1 MSTVANARV
10 AVIGAGVVGLSCAH
24 ALMQRGYDCVL
35 VDARGPGEETSF
47 GNAGSISVGNVLPQS
62 TPGILRKGL
71 RMLADPLSPL
81 KLDWA
86 RWPHYARWLFD
97 FVRSGRP
104 GAVAPIIDAL
114 HVLNA
119 ATRECWIDLAADIGA
134 DDLLAHT
141 GYLHVYSEDASFAA
155 GEWERR
161 LMHERDVRFD
171 VLDREQLRSLEPGI
185 GPGFRHAVFQR
196 DALAMRDP
204 GGFCVRLADALHAR
218 GMRSVRAR
226 VSAIRPGAGGYTL
239 DTDAGGVRAER
250 VVIAAGVWSNRL
262 LAPFGVRVPIIPAR
276 GYHLMYPSQGT
287 AVAGRPTLWAERYMV
302 VSPMRTGMRM
312 TSIKE
317 LTALDTM
324 PRYGLIHRLDAEAR
338 KLFPALAAAPAS
350 EWAGLRPCTPDSLPV
365 IDRVGE
371 EDVWLAAGHGHL
383 GLTQAPITGRL
394 IAESIAGV
402 PTTLPL
408 APYGIGRFR

>member
-1 MSTVANARV
+1 V

-81 KLDWA
+81 KLDWP

-97 FVRSGRP
+97 FVRSGHP
-104 GAVAPIIDAL
+104 GTVAPIIDAL
-114 HVLNA
+114 LALNA

-161 LMHERDVRFD
+161 LMQERDVRFD

-185 GPGFRHAVFQR
+185 GPLFRHAVFQR

-218 GMRSVRAR
+218 GMQSVRAR
-226 VSAIRPGAGGYTL
+226 VSAIRPGTGGYAL
-239 DTDAGGVRAER
+239 DTDAGGVRAQR
-250 VVIAAGVWSNRL
+250 VVIAAGAWSNRL

-276 GYHLMYPSQGT
+276 GYHLMYPSQGVP
-287 AVAGRPTLWAERYMV
+287 VAGRPTLWAERYMV
-302 VSPMRTGMRM
+302 VSPMRTGIRM

-324 PRYGLIHRLDAEAR
+324 PRYGLIHRLDKEAR
-338 KLFPALAAAPAS
+338 KLFPALATAPAS

-365 IDRVGE
+365 IDRVGG

-402 PTTLPL
+402 PTALPL